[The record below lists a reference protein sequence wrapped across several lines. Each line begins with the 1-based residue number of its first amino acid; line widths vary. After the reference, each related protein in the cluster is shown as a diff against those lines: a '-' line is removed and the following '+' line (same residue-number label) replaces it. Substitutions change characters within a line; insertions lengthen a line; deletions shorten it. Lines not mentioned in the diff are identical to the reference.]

1 MKFLIDMNLS
11 PTWCETLRAAGFT
24 ATHWSLIGRF
34 DAPDRE
40 LFDWA
45 VANECVVFT
54 NDLDFGAL
62 LAVSSAS
69 KPSVFQ
75 LRGQE
80 LAPHVVGAQVVAVLR
95 VVAPELTNGAL
106 VTWELRGA
114 RVRVLPLK

>member
-1 MKFLIDMNLS
+1 MNLS
-11 PTWCETLRAAGFT
+11 PAWCEVLRAAGFE
-24 ATHWSLIGRF
+24 ASHWSTIGRF
-34 DAPDRE
+34 DALDRE

-45 VANECVVFT
+45 AVNGYVVFT

-80 LAPHVVGAQVVAVLR
+80 LAPEKVSAQVVAVLHA
-95 VVAPELTNGAL
+95 VENELMNGAL
-106 VTWELRGA
+106 VTWDVRGA